1 MKAEAFIEQWTKS
14 LELGSA
20 GVFIGAGL
28 SVRAGYPTWRS
39 LLADIATE
47 LGLDIEAEH
56 DLAAVA
62 QYALNKATGKRHA
75 LTKLIVDHFPPKAD
89 PP

>member
-1 MKAEAFIEQWTKS
+1 MKAETFIEQWTKS

-47 LGLDIEAEH
+47 LGLDMVWTSRSSTISRPWR
-56 DLAAVA
+56 
-62 QYALNKATGKRHA
+62 NM
-75 LTKLIVDHFPPKAD
+75 P
-89 PP
+89 